1 MVLKTGFDMQSE
13 LQTMQTTFTLNVSD
27 ILLKIDEFSKGD
39 YVQAQRTF
47 CGREL
52 GVTFYPKGNHASTS
66 SKSSIFVFLSK
77 PDNPEING
85 AEPLKM
91 VCELRCGVR
100 RSRYFG
106 NIAKFEPN
114 GLGYQNF
121 NTLDDL
127 QKNPM
132 ITISATMHYK
142 YSCMQLE
149 LQTMQMTFTLNASDI
164 LLKID
169 EFSNDEYVLTQR
181 TFCGRKLSVFF
192 YPKGDRGSHAFNSS
206 IFLRLSK
213 PDNPDM
219 DGAEPLKMSC
229 ELRCG
234 GDRWRYDEH
243 SIADFERSSVGYADF
258 HTLDYLQKNPVITIS
273 ATMHYK
279 YSCIVPTKDDFWKH
293 CEEMADST
301 YRDGDIM
308 LHVKTQTDSED
319 VDDEPP
325 AKKRK
330 LNNHATENKNKEE
343 KNKKVMPRRSKRLQ
357 HQPSVVSVDTCSLSE
372 EEGDESES
380 SKESSS
386 EEAAVATVRAC
397 SIVLK
402 ASSPVS
408 HESSSEEAAV
418 DKVRACSI
426 VLKASS
432 PVFKRML
439 ESNMQESQAK
449 EITVRADSVDAVHD
463 MLYFM
468 WTNEFPVHERNN
480 MLSLIKLAHYYECER
495 LKIACINQII
505 QELSVDNFVDVVNTL
520 NQYSIEEGMSAILT
534 FANKNRETIIADARC
549 NELPFMFKMGVL
561 KMCEYNCN

>member
-1 MVLKTGFDMQSE
+1 
-13 LQTMQTTFTLNVSD
+13 
-27 ILLKIDEFSKGD
+27 
-39 YVQAQRTF
+39 
-47 CGREL
+47 
-52 GVTFYPKGNHASTS
+52 VTFYPKGNHASTS

-132 ITISATMHYK
+132 ITISATMHY
-142 YSCMQLE
+142 
-149 LQTMQMTFTLNASDI
+149 N
-164 LLKID
+164 
-169 EFSNDEYVLTQR
+169 
-181 TFCGRKLSVFF
+181 
-192 YPKGDRGSHAFNSS
+192 
-206 IFLRLSK
+206 
-213 PDNPDM
+213 
-219 DGAEPLKMSC
+219 
-229 ELRCG
+229 
-234 GDRWRYDEH
+234 
-243 SIADFERSSVGYADF
+243 
-258 HTLDYLQKNPVITIS
+258 
-273 ATMHYK
+273 
-279 YSCIVPTKDDFWKH
+279 YSCIVPTNHDFLAD
-293 CEEMADST
+293 CTEMHYST
-301 YRDGDIM
+301 YSEGDIM
-308 LHVKTQTDSED
+308 LRVMKHTDSSLAED

-330 LNNHATENKNKEE
+330 LNHPTASKKNKNT
-343 KNKKVMPRRSKRLQ
+343 KVEPRRSKRLQ
-357 HQPSVVSVDTCSLSE
+357 NKNCLLKPSVVNVDTSSLSE

-380 SKESSS
+380 SEESSD
-386 EEAAVATVRAC
+386 
-397 SIVLK
+397 
-402 ASSPVS
+402 
-408 HESSSEEAAV
+408 SSSSDEV
-418 DKVRACSI
+418 SACSI

-439 ESNMQESQAK
+439 ESNMQESQK
-449 EITVRADSVDAVHD
+449 KKKITICADSVDAVHD

-505 QELSVDNFVDVVNTL
+505 RELSVDNFVDVVNTL
-520 NQYSIEEGMSAILT
+520 NQYSIEEGTSAVIE
-534 FANKNRETIIADARC
+534 FASKNRNKIVADDRC
-549 NELPFMFKMGVL
+549 NELPFMFKMSVL
-561 KMCEYNCN
+561 KMCK